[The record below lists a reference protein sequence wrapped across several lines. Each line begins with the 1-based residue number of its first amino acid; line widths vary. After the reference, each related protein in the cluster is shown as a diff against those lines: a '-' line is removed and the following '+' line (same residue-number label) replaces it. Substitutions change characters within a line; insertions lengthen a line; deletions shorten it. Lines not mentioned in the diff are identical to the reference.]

1 MHKKRIVITGIGILS
16 PIGIGKEQYWQS
28 LKNGKSDFKD
38 IGLFD
43 TANLK
48 VTIAGEI
55 RDFAP
60 RQIFGKDLRDW
71 DRASLLLSAAV
82 KYALEDA
89 GITVSSANAGNIGVS
104 VGTTFGS
111 LYSISE
117 FDKEAIRE
125 GPRYANP
132 SVFTSTVGNSPASRV
147 SILFGIKGFNT
158 TISTGMCAAL
168 DALDYACDFLAL
180 DRAKTIIA
188 GSVEALSP
196 QLFLGFYKLNY
207 LAGTRAGC
215 AAVSCPFDRDRNGIV
230 FSEGAAACVLE
241 DSDAAQAR
249 KAQIY
254 AQILGM
260 GSAFDPARAYKYD
273 YRGTGMKEAMRL
285 AMHEAGFTPDDIDC
299 VFANANSTQDAD
311 RIEAE
316 AIAEVF
322 KERAAPIAVT
332 AVKSLVGETY
342 SASGGMALA
351 AAAGALQDEFI
362 PPVANLREC
371 DCAPGLDYV
380 RDESRKQSLGAVM
393 INAFGPNGGNTSV
406 IIGRG

>member
-1 MHKKRIVITGIGILS
+1 MNKKRIVITGIGILS
-16 PIGIGKEQYWQS
+16 PIGIGRQQYWQS
-28 LKNGKSDFKD
+28 LKSGRSDFKD
-38 IGLFD
+38 IGFFD
-43 TANLK
+43 TAGLN
-48 VTIAGEI
+48 VSIAGEI
-55 RDFAP
+55 RDFNP

-89 GITVSSANAGNIGVS
+89 GIAVSGATTADIGVS

-111 LYSISE
+111 LYSIST
-117 FDKEAIRE
+117 FDQEAVRD

-180 DRAKTIIA
+180 GRAKVIIA

-207 LAGTRAGC
+207 LAGMHAG
-215 AAVSCPFDRDRNGIV
+215 AKVVSSPFDRERNGIIL
-230 FSEGAAACVLE
+230 SEGAAACVLE
-241 DSDAAQAR
+241 EIESAR
-249 KAQIY
+249 ERNASIC
-254 AQILGM
+254 AEILGT
-260 GSAFDPARAYKYD
+260 GAAFDPARFYKYD
-273 YRGTGMKEAMRL
+273 PRGAGMREAMRL
-285 AMHEAGFTPDDIDC
+285 ALDDAGVQPCDIDC
-299 VFANANSTQDAD
+299 VFANANSTHDAD
-311 RIEAE
+311 RIEAD

-322 KERAAPIAVT
+322 KDCAGSVPVT
-332 AVKSLVGETY
+332 AVKSMAGESY
-342 SASGGMALA
+342 SASGGMSLA
-351 AAAGALQDEFI
+351 AAVGALRDGCI
-362 PPVANLREC
+362 PPIINLHEC
-371 DCAPGLDYV
+371 DCAQSLDYV

-393 INAFGPNGGNTSV
+393 INAFGPNGENTSV